1 MKVQEKNVLAA
12 VEGQQ
17 GVDGQE
23 QRSDGSGGGG
33 VSGAGASPENSGTPG
48 DTGASSGRRWLWAWS
63 HLAWYAGSSHGWSAA
78 NHPPTLAD
86 KLPRRP

>member
-1 MKVQEKNVLAA
+1 MSPYHHYGASREMKVQEKNVLAA

-33 VSGAGASPENSGTPG
+33 VSAAGASPKHNGAPG
-48 DTGASSGRRWLWAWS
+48 
-63 HLAWYAGSSHGWSAA
+63 
-78 NHPPTLAD
+78 
-86 KLPRRP
+86 

>member
-1 MKVQEKNVLAA
+1 MSPYHHHYGASGEMKVQEKNVLAA

-33 VSGAGASPENSGTPG
+33 VSGAGASPEHSGTPG
-48 DTGASSGRRWLWAWS
+48 
-63 HLAWYAGSSHGWSAA
+63 
-78 NHPPTLAD
+78 
-86 KLPRRP
+86 